1 MNLTAN
7 ECRTNDLKEKKINN
21 HLYRKVEMYEIR
33 TKNLK
38 LREWFLFRTNRTNR
52 PRRLG
57 GVK

>member
-38 LREWFLFRTNRTNR
+38 LREWFLFRSNR

-57 GVK
+57 GAK